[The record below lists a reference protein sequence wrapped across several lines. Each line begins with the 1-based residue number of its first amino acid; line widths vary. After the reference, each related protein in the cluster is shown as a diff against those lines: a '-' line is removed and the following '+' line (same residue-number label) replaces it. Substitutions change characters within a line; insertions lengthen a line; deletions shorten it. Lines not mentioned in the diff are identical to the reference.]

1 MMSLSHPELNG
12 LSRSVIG
19 AAMAV
24 HKELGPGLLESIY
37 EEAFYWEL
45 TDSGFIV
52 RRQDFI
58 PIVYKN
64 HRLQGT
70 YRSDLVVNDSIL
82 IEAKAL
88 EEVKPVHKAQVLTY
102 MKLTGLKVGLLL
114 NFNCASLAN
123 GITRISL

>member
-1 MMSLSHPELNG
+1 MSLSHPELNG
-12 LSRSVIG
+12 LSHGVIS

-45 TDSGFIV
+45 TDSGFTV
-52 RRQDFI
+52 RRQDII
-58 PIVYKN
+58 PIVYKS
-64 HRLQGT
+64 HHLYGT
-70 YRSDLVVNDSIL
+70 YRADLVVNDSIL

-114 NFNCASLAN
+114 NFNCATLAS